1 MQIRKT
7 VKVSELKHGDTV
19 EIDGNLKTVSRE
31 HIKHNELFGYT
42 FQGDPYLLGITKVTF
57 KVPTAFGFRFE

>member
-1 MQIRKT
+1 MQIKTT

-19 EIDGNLKTVSRE
+19 EIDGNLKTVSRD
-31 HIKHNELFGYT
+31 HLKKDELFGYT
-42 FQGDPYLLGITKVTF
+42 FQGDPHRDGITKVVF